1 MFNRKSL
8 SWLFLPIII
17 LTGCSANSGEN
28 AISVVETELSAAE
41 VAWYAAC
48 EADYK
53 SSDCK
58 KKIEMMIVDFY
69 GEQNLYADIHPY
81 VDYEKTSECLNDP
94 KGTSC
99 TAMRLLADNQI
110 TDLKCEEVPAFG
122 YGYYCWGQ
130 ILVSNT
136 GSSPLDDYIGVSLY
150 DIDGNQFAADV
161 EGDFDF
167 GVVPLNFARNVSV
180 QLNPEKS
187 KFFQFGF
194 SVPDIKRQYTH
205 IGLSG
210 NENTFHIPL
219 CRKNSGDL
227 LEIAKDYEGK
237 IAIYE
242 NSRLLNSCKH
252 DPSSGVY
259 TNRLDGSLS

>member
-1 MFNRKSL
+1 VFKRKSL
-8 SWLFLPIII
+8 PWLLLPIVI
-17 LTGCSANSGEN
+17 LTGCGTNSDEN
-28 AISVVETELSAAE
+28 AVSVDETELSAAE

-58 KKIEMMIVDFY
+58 KKIELMILDFY
-69 GEQNLYADIHPY
+69 DEQNLYADIHPY
-81 VDYEKTSECLNDP
+81 EDYEKSSDCLTDP

-99 TAMRLLADNQI
+99 TALRLLADSQI
-110 TDLKCEEVPAFG
+110 TDLKCEGVEAFG
-122 YGYYCWGQ
+122 FGYFCWGQ
-130 ILVSNT
+130 ILVRNT
-136 GSSPLDDYIGVSLY
+136 GSIPIDDYLEVSLY

-167 GVVPLNFARNVSV
+167 GVVPLSFSRNVSV
-180 QLNPEKS
+180 QLNPEKAE
-187 KFFQFGF
+187 FFQFGF
-194 SVPDIKRQYTH
+194 SVPDIERQFTH

-227 LEIAKDYEGK
+227 MKIAKDYEET
-237 IAIYE
+237 IVIYE
-242 NSRLLNSCKH
+242 KSRLLNSCKY
-252 DPSSGVY
+252 DRSSGVY